1 MDTLK
6 DLYEKLGYALL
17 YGVGFVVN
25 LWLLYWRRICDKL
38 N

>member
-25 LWLLYWRRICDKL
+25 LCWLYWRIVRDKMI
-38 N
+38 